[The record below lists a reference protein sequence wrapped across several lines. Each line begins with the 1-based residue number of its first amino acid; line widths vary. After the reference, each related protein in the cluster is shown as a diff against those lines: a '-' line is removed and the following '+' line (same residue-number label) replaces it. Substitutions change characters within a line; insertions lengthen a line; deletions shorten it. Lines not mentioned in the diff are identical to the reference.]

1 MSIQASVNPSQ
12 FNMWRAI
19 FAFTL
24 VDDVLSIEEQKLLQ
38 EYQHQAGFSQA
49 QMDVLKKDFTTP
61 QDVISLFNQI
71 SDRDDKERFCI
82 LTRALAWCEGDVDR
96 QEAEVLK
103 KVHCLGSGE
112 AGEIFKATRNHAHV
126 QAYYQQYMKSG
137 MRGLFQVPDIQIEA

>member
-1 MSIQASVNPSQ
+1 MAAQAISDSE

-24 VDDVLSIEEQKLLQ
+24 VDNVLSIEEQKLLQ
-38 EYQHQAGFSQA
+38 DYQHQAGFSQA
-49 QMDVLKKDFTTP
+49 QFDILKNDFKSP
-61 QDVISLFNQI
+61 GDIIALFDKI
-71 SDRDDKERFCI
+71 AERKDKERFCI
-82 LTRALAWCEGDVDR
+82 LTRALAWCEGDIDR

-103 KVHCLGSGE
+103 KVRCLGSGE

-137 MRGLFQVPDIQIEA
+137 MKGLFQVPDIQIQA